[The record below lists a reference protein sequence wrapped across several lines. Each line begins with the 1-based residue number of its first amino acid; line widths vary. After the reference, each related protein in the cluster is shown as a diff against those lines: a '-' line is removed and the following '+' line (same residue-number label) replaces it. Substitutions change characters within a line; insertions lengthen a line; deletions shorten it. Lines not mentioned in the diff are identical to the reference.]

1 MTTKI
6 TGRVVAA
13 GVVLALLTIGSR
25 AEEIQLPTFDVV
37 ATTPL
42 GGGDID
48 VAKSPFAVWQTNS
61 QDIQTFNDSTLPETL
76 ARQAPGVTVGNV
88 SGNDFQ
94 PDLMYRGFDAT
105 AVSGTPIGLAVYQ
118 NGVRINEAFGDTVNW
133 ELIPEN
139 AIDKTAIIA
148 GNPIFG
154 LNALGGAVTV
164 TMKNGFTW
172 QGFEGDVR
180 AGSFNRA
187 QEEIQYGKQ
196 IGNYSVYVAA
206 TQINDGGW
214 RVDGNTQITNFYG
227 DVGYKAN
234 GFESH
239 LQLTAGDSQLGAGAY
254 TPIQQLQSSWNS
266 VYTVPQSTE
275 NKLAMIN
282 WTGSYNYSP
291 TLSFQGNA
299 YFRAFNQAHVDGNST
314 DVFPCPPSSCLGD
327 DDNPT
332 PVHDTF
338 GNVIPD
344 LSNGGTTDLGEI
356 DRNWTQS
363 RSLGFTG
370 QAVNTAQIGG
380 HDNTL
385 TVGASLD
392 YGWTRFTGNSQ
403 LGVVPSLVN
412 NSLPVIGLPFIIDE
426 PDSFLNPILAHTNN
440 TYTGI
445 YALDTYSVTD
455 RLTVTA
461 GGRFNYAGI
470 SIDGQNNALL
480 NGFSNFFHVN
490 PTVGF
495 TYKITPDINLYAG
508 YAMTNRAPTPLEL
521 GCADPNNPCIIDG
534 FLSSD
539 PKLKQVVGQTFEV
552 GFRGTNAFS
561 QFGLG
566 PQWGKLQWS
575 AGLFRTTLN
584 NDILPLQS
592 PDNGFGFFANVGTTL
607 RQGAEIS
614 ANWTGDRWTAYANYT
629 YLDAVYLSTFDEPSP
644 FNPLQDANGNIP
656 ITNGTQIAGIPRNT
670 VKVGV
675 DYAVTDRWH
684 VGADMVAASGQVIF
698 GNENNALPQIPGY
711 AVFGLHTSYQVGKNF
726 QIYGFAQNIF
736 DQRYYTSGALFD
748 VTSFPNAAP
757 FLTNPTSLGPG
768 KPVAIYGGMRIT
780 L

>member
-1 MTTKI
+1 MTSKI
-6 TGRVVAA
+6 TGRVATA

-61 QDIQTFNDSTLPETL
+61 QDIRTFNDTTLSETL

-154 LNALGGAVTV
+154 LNALGGAVTM

-172 QGFEGDVR
+172 QGFEADMR

-187 QEEIQYGKQ
+187 QEEVQYGKQ

-234 GFESH
+234 GFELH

-254 TPIQQLQSSWNS
+254 TPIQQLQNSWNS

-275 NKLAMIN
+275 NKLAMVN
-282 WTGSYNYSP
+282 WTASYNYSS

-314 DVFPCPPSSCLGD
+314 DVFGCPPFSCLGD
-327 DDNPT
+327 DATDI
-332 PVHDTF
+332 VHDTH
-338 GNVIPD
+338 GNPIPD

-370 QAVNTAQIGG
+370 QAVETAQLWG

-403 LGVVPSLVN
+403 LGVVPALVN

-561 QFGLG
+561 TFGLG

-614 ANWTGDRWTAYANYT
+614 ANWTSDRWTAYANYT

-656 ITNGTQIAGIPRNT
+656 ITNGTQIAGIPKNT

-675 DYAVTDRWH
+675 DYAVTDKWH

-698 GNENNALPQIPGY
+698 GNENNALPQVPGLRNLWSAHVLPGGQEFPDLWLRPEY
-711 AVFGLHTSYQVGKNF
+711 LRSALLYFWRIVRHHFLPQRGAVP
-726 QIYGFAQNIF
+726 
-736 DQRYYTSGALFD
+736 DQSNKPWA
-748 VTSFPNAAP
+748 
-757 FLTNPTSLGPG
+757 G
-768 KPVAIYGGMRIT
+768 KPIAIYGGMRIT

>member
-1 MTTKI
+1 
-6 TGRVVAA
+6 
-13 GVVLALLTIGSR
+13 
-25 AEEIQLPTFDVV
+25 
-37 ATTPL
+37 
-42 GGGDID
+42 
-48 VAKSPFAVWQTNS
+48 
-61 QDIQTFNDSTLPETL
+61 
-76 ARQAPGVTVGNV
+76 
-88 SGNDFQ
+88 
-94 PDLMYRGFDAT
+94 MYRGFDAT

-148 GNPIFG
+148 GNPIFE
-154 LNALGGAVTV
+154 LNALGGAVTI

-172 QGFEGDVR
+172 QGFEGDIR
-180 AGSFNRA
+180 AGSFIRA
-187 QEEIQYGKQ
+187 QEEVQYGKQ

-234 GFESH
+234 GFELH
-239 LQLTAGDSQLGAGAY
+239 LQLTAGDSQLGAATY
-254 TPIQQLQSSWNS
+254 TPIQELQNSWNS
-266 VYTVPQSTE
+266 IYTVPQTTE
-275 NKLAMIN
+275 NKLAMVN
-282 WTGSYNYSP
+282 WTASYNYSS

-314 DVFPCPPSSCLGD
+314 DVFGCPPFSCLGD
-327 DDNPT
+327 DATDI
-332 PVHDTF
+332 VHDTH
-338 GNVIPD
+338 GNAIPD

-370 QAVNTAQIGG
+370 QAVETAQLFG

-403 LGVVPSLVN
+403 LGVVPAFVN

-521 GCADPNNPCIIDG
+521 GCADPNNPCIIDS

-656 ITNGTQIAGIPRNT
+656 ITNGTQIAGIPKNT

-675 DYAVTDRWH
+675 DYAVTDKWH

-748 VTSFPNAAP
+748 ITSFPNAAP